1 MLVEAAHRL
10 NVKTVILDAPNSP
23 AKQINGLHA
32 HVNGSFADAESI
44 RKLAEECDIL
54 TIEIEHVDTTV
65 LEELEASGKVE
76 ASLNSQ
82 ESFQTEMGRIW
93 LIVFRL
99 LGPTL
104 MENDSRYPRQIRPER
119 TSHIPQRS
127 HSPVYRHPLKHYHR
141 P

>member
-32 HVNGSFADAESI
+32 HVDGSFADADSI

-54 TIEIEHVDTTV
+54 TIEIEHVDTTI

-76 ASLNSQ
+76 VSLDSQ
-82 ESFQTEMGRIW
+82 MGMKKI
-93 LIVFRL
+93 F
-99 LGPTL
+99 G
-104 MENDSRYPRQIRPER
+104 S
-119 TSHIPQRS
+119 
-127 HSPVYRHPLKHYHR
+127 
-141 P
+141 